1 MDRKAKIYGW
11 ELHVKQDSQGF
22 TFQVS
27 ADPEHQRAR
36 QDVFGLM
43 DEVARNAR
51 EAGVSVGE
59 LLMHSA
65 KSQLDRW
72 TGRR

>member
-1 MDRKAKIYGW
+1 
-11 ELHVKQDSQGF
+11 
-22 TFQVS
+22 
-27 ADPEHQRAR
+27 
-36 QDVFGLM
+36 M

-59 LLMHSA
+59 LLIHSA